1 MVSRFIFSLVLLAFA
16 FLTGCKNLERDN
28 PLDPEN
34 EKSLTYSAVLVEA
47 FVNTAHPSPY
57 NRWAL
62 ESLRNLQ
69 EKYYADF
76 IVCEYHRDLQVDT
89 TVYDDPYNTPDNQTV
104 FQLLQD
110 RYVSQHNDV
119 PRGVPDVYLNGAQ
132 YRFSGTYNAQSL
144 RQQVEPLFLQQISQ
158 ENYFALQPEITFI
171 NDTTLQVKCLVA
183 GLGMHVVEQKRLRV
197 IFLKKEWD
205 KAWGLHLNVVT
216 KLVWPGIPVP
226 DIKKGAYKTV
236 DAGRFHFKDLPD
248 RVVVA
253 LVSDDELTVYQTR
266 YTDVGKQ

>member
-1 MVSRFIFSLVLLAFA
+1 MVSRFIFSLVLLAVV
-16 FLTGCKNLERDN
+16 FLTGCKDLERDN
-28 PLDPEN
+28 LLDPKNEN
-34 EKSLTYSAVLVEA
+34 SHTRTVVLVEA
-47 FVNTAHPSPY
+47 FVNVAHPSPY

-62 ESLRNLQ
+62 ESLRSLQ

-89 TVYDDPYNTPDNQTV
+89 TTYDDPYNTPDNQTV

-110 RYVSQHNDV
+110 RYVSRHSDV
-119 PRGVPDVYLNGAQ
+119 PRGVPDVYLNGTEH
-132 YRFSGTYNAQSL
+132 RFSGAYDAQSL
-144 RQQVEPLFLQQISQ
+144 WQQIEPVFLEQISQ

-197 IFLKKEWD
+197 IFLKREWD
-205 KAWGLHLNVVT
+205 NAWGLHLNVVT
-216 KLVWPGIPVP
+216 KLVWPGIAVP

-236 DAGRFHFKDLPD
+236 DIGQFHFKEIPD
-248 RVVVA
+248 KVVVA
-253 LVSDDELTVYQTR
+253 LVSDDELTVYQTSSL
-266 YTDVGKQ
+266 DVNRP